1 MIRPDRTLLR
11 GLALTLAALM
21 ALAARP
27 SHAAAPV
34 GSWKGRIGP
43 TEVMLCITDTGEAQM
58 YYLRH
63 RRGLTLTAP
72 TEASSTPEAM
82 RQAWQAG
89 QLALHEMEKLA
100 DRSTRL
106 TGRWQ
111 LAPRGDHEAAGTWT
125 DPAGTRSLPI
135 TLTRL
140 PGDATDPRVPGTG
153 CGPAYYEPLR
163 AAVRV
168 KTSPARLGDRTYRQV
183 ASDQATA
190 FEVPPDTPHAARL
203 NRHAMEWLRDRATQ
217 AFDCDLM
224 RGGPPSPLGAEL
236 VPLWWTERFIVMR
249 DTLPETYCG
258 GAHGFWSIQSIT
270 WSVPQGRVVDTWA
283 WLRGGQKALEAR
295 NVPGGPA
302 ARSPLF
308 RLLVRHHP
316 RNVKDDDCREVMD
329 HMSVEAPT
337 PGPDGLTFQTSF
349 FHAMRACG
357 EEVKLTWE
365 QVAPHLSAAGRAVR
379 EGR

>member
-1 MIRPDRTLLR
+1 MTAPHAIPTALVALL
-11 GLALTLAALM
+11 
-21 ALAARP
+21 ALAAGAVRADGP
-27 SHAAAPV
+27 A
-34 GSWKGRIGP
+34 GTWKGRIG
-43 TEVMLCITDTGEAQM
+43 TAEVMLCITDTGDAQT

-63 RRGLTLTAP
+63 RRGIGLTTP
-72 TEASSTPEAM
+72 TEAAGTPEAM

-89 QLALHEMEKLA
+89 QLVLQEQEKQV
-100 DRSTRL
+100 DRSTRI

-111 LAPRGDHEAAGTWT
+111 LAPRTGTEAGGTWT

-135 TLTRL
+135 TLTRV
-140 PGDATDPRVPGTG
+140 GSGATSDPRVPGTG
-153 CGPAYYEPLR
+153 CGPAFYDPLR
-163 AAVRV
+163 AVRV
-168 KTSPARLGDRTYRQV
+168 KTSPANLGDRAYRQV

-203 NRHAMEWLRDRATQ
+203 NRYAMEWLRDRATQ

-224 RGGPPSPLGAEL
+224 RGGPPAPLGAEL
-236 VPLWWTERFIVMR
+236 LPVWWTERFIVMR

-270 WSVPQGRVVDTWA
+270 WSVPQGRVLDTWA

-295 NVPGGPA
+295 AAPGGQTTP
-302 ARSPLF
+302 SPLF

-329 HMSVEAPT
+329 HMSVDAPT
-337 PGPDGLTFQTSF
+337 PSPEGLTFQTSF
-349 FHAMRACG
+349 AHAMRACG
-357 EEVKLTWE
+357 DEVKLTWQ
-365 QVAPHLSAAGRAVR
+365 QVAPHLSAAGQAVR

>member
-1 MIRPDRTLLR
+1 MR
-11 GLALTLAALM
+11 LALLAALM
-21 ALAARP
+21 TGIHPAADAASPAPPAELA
-27 SHAAAPV
+27 
-34 GSWKGRIGP
+34 GTWKGRIGP
-43 TEVMLCITDTGEAQM
+43 AEVMLCITDTGDAQT

-63 RRGLTLTAP
+63 RRGITLAAP
-72 TEASSTPEAM
+72 NEAAGTPEAM

-89 QLALHEMEKLA
+89 RLELLEQEKQV
-100 DRSTRL
+100 DRSTRI

-111 LAPRGDHEAAGTWT
+111 LAPRSGTEAAGTWS

-140 PGDATDPRVPGTG
+140 PGDAGHDPRMPGTG
-153 CGPAYYEPLR
+153 CGPAFYEPLR

-168 KTSPARLGDRTYRQV
+168 KASPARLGDRPYRMIE
-183 ASDQATA
+183 SEQATA

-203 NRHAMEWLRDRATQ
+203 NRFTLDWVRDQAAR

-224 RGGPPSPLGAEL
+224 RGGPPSPLGATLEP
-236 VPLWWTERFIVMR
+236 VWWTDRFLVMR

-270 WSVPQGRVVDTWA
+270 WSVPQGRVVDTWT
-283 WLRGGQKALEAR
+283 WLRGGEKALEAR
-295 NVPGGPA
+295 TGADGQP

-308 RLLVRHHP
+308 RLLARHHP
-316 RNVKDDDCREVMD
+316 RNAKDDDCREVMD
-329 HMSVEAPT
+329 HMSVDAPT

-357 EEVKLTWE
+357 DEVKLTWE